1 MLCEHLQQNE
11 GFDQNWITFCLSFW
25 LGYVVVNDICLQ
37 GMEVFVLFYVLESTE
52 FLKWR
57 SLKDYKQLISRPQ

>member
-37 GMEVFVLFYVLESTE
+37 GMEVFVLFCVLESTE